1 MPSAHAQCPS
11 SQPASSLA
19 PPAPPARRR
28 LLRQGPLLAAFLLLF
43 AAGKFASGAGDADAE
58 AAPPPEAKA
67 PPPRPNQAKALIE
80 AGAQALEQGVDGDK
94 ESVLEA
100 IKRFEEAVER
110 DPDNARAR
118 AHLGMALVVRA
129 RDASIF
135 KKWGAVNR
143 GLSEVEQAVAMAPE
157 DPSVRLIRAL
167 LSYKVP
173 GFFGRRDVAKQDF
186 EYLLERVDPDGNGE
200 LPESLK
206 RRIFYHAGSFALE
219 ESEPSAAA
227 LLAKAKTFNG
237 DKPSSEKI
245 EGKLEEARRQL
256 IQDG

>member
-1 MPSAHAQCPS
+1 MPVAHAQCR
-11 SQPASSLA
+11 QPASSLEPTA
-19 PPAPPARRR
+19 SAARIR
-28 LLRQGPLLAAFLLLF
+28 LLGQGPVLAAFLLLF
-43 AAGKFASGAGDADAE
+43 ATGKFAAGAGGAEAE
-58 AAPPPEAKA
+58 AAAPQEAET
-67 PPPRPNQAKALIE
+67 PPPRPNEAASLVEAGAKALE
-80 AGAQALEQGVDGDK
+80 KGVDGDE

-100 IKRFEEAVER
+100 IERFEEAIER

-143 GLSEVEQAVAMAPE
+143 GLREAEQAVDMAPQ

-173 GFFGRRDVAKQDF
+173 GFFGRRDVARQDF
-186 EYLLERVDPDGNGE
+186 EFLLGQVDRDNNGE
-200 LPESLK
+200 LPETLK
-206 RRIFYHAGSFALE
+206 RRIYYHAGSFALE
-219 ESEPSAAA
+219 EAEPSAAA

-245 EGKLEEARRQL
+245 ESKLEVARRQL